1 MKEIIL
7 EPDVPFLP
15 VRLLKAGHISCY
27 YEAGNLRYIKC
38 GDTELVRMIY
48 SAVRDENWDTLTM
61 KISDE
66 KVESTIDSFAISY
79 KASYRSGGINY
90 KANVLIE
97 GSGNIIRF
105 TMQGEA
111 LSTFKKNRI
120 GLCVLH
126 PLSCIGLPVRI
137 IQPDG
142 SVVES
147 GFPRRVSPHQ
157 PFTDIRSM
165 EWTTTSGVRAALKFE
180 GEVFETEDQRNWTD
194 ASFKTYSTPLI
205 IPFPA
210 TVDNGDKM
218 EHTVTLTAVLP
229 DTGSRTHESMERE
242 EKISFP
248 EIGYC
253 QREAAEPLSEQEVKR
268 LGMIPLNHIR
278 VTIRLYQDN
287 WRDEL
292 AKAAAASKMTAAT
305 LQLVV
310 YVDDRYEEIGGALI
324 EALGQFERLI
334 ASLLFLKK
342 DKHVTPADVLQYYYR
357 KIKNDFHSIRIGYGT
372 DGHFADLN
380 RNRPADLHYD
390 FLAFSLHPQAH
401 ATDNRTI
408 LENLESQRYVIE
420 TLQSFTGG
428 RPIHVSPIT
437 LTRRDDLDSPG
448 KFADERQ
455 HTAFAACWTVMTIQ
469 CLATAQILTF
479 YELTGIRGILSNDL
493 QPSPVYDVLTKIKAF
508 NPKWIVRRF
517 INDQLMMDGLLLE
530 HVSGERMM
538 IKWGNDSLT
547 VDR

>member
-15 VRLLKAGHISCY
+15 VRLLKAGDMSCY
-27 YEAGNLRYIKC
+27 YEAGNLRYIKW

-48 SAVRDENWDTLTM
+48 SAVRDENWDTLPMT
-61 KISDE
+61 ISDE
-66 KVESTIDSFAISY
+66 KVESTIDSFTISY
-79 KASYRSGGINY
+79 NSSYQSGGINY
-90 KANVLIE
+90 KAGMRIQ
-97 GSGNIIRF
+97 GSNNMIRF

-111 LSTFKKNRI
+111 LSSFKKNRI
-120 GLCVLH
+120 GLCVHH
-126 PLSCIGLPVRI
+126 PLSSIGLPVRI

-142 SVVES
+142 AVVES
-147 GFPRRVSPHQ
+147 SFPGRVSPHQ

-165 EWTTTSGVRAALKFE
+165 EWTTSGVQAALEFE

-210 TVDNGDKM
+210 TVQTGDKM
-218 EHTVTLTAVLP
+218 EHSITLTAVLSDP
-229 DTGSRTHESMERE
+229 PGRTHESIKRE

-248 EIGYC
+248 AIGYC
-253 QREAAEPLSEQEVKR
+253 YREGAERLSESEVKR
-268 LGMIPLNHIR
+268 LVMIPLNHIR

-287 WRDEL
+287 WPYEL
-292 AKAAAASKMTAAT
+292 AKAAEASKMTAAT

-310 YVDDRYEEIGGALI
+310 YVDDHYEQISGALI
-324 EALGQFERLI
+324 EALAQCERLI
-334 ASLLFLKK
+334 ATLLFLKK
-342 DKHVTPADVLQYYYR
+342 DEHVTPAGVLQFFYR
-357 KIKNDFHSIRIGYGT
+357 KIKNAFSSIAIGYGT

-408 LENLESQRYVIE
+408 LENLESLRDVIE
-420 TLQSFTGG
+420 TLQSFAGG

-437 LTRRDDLDSPG
+437 LNRRDDLDCPG
-448 KFADERQ
+448 NFADERQ
-455 HTAFAACWTVMTIQ
+455 HTAFAAFWTVMAIQ
-469 CLATAQILTF
+469 GLATADILTF
-479 YELTGIRGILSNDL
+479 FELTGSRGILNNHL

-517 INDQLMMDGLLLE
+517 MNDQLMMDGLVLE
-530 HVSGERMM
+530 HVSGDRMM
-538 IKWGNDSLT
+538 IKLT
-547 VDR
+547 VDG